1 MAFPGNILREKRELL
16 GFSPNDITRHL
27 SIPAEMVHILENG
40 DFSHLESISFAT
52 GFLRSYCNFLGI
64 EAEMMI
70 AALQKEAKT
79 PSKSKNAAPKQRKT
93 FTFPNFKAPQ
103 LPAITQYVPSELIA
117 WVSVT
122 LLILLGWFTYNT
134 LSPDMTYTDENKTDA
149 AEIDL
154 RAPTPRVNS
163 R

>member
-40 DFSHLESISFAT
+40 DFSQLESISFAT

-79 PSKSKNAAPKQRKT
+79 PSKSTNIAPKQRKT
-93 FTFPNFKAPQ
+93 FDLPKFQ
-103 LPAITQYVPSELIA
+103 LPAITHYVPSELIA
-117 WVSVT
+117 WVSIT

-134 LSPDMTYTDENKTDA
+134 LRPDMTYTDENTTDA

>member
-1 MAFPGNILREKRELL
+1 MAFPGNILRQKRELL
-16 GFSPNDITRHL
+16 GFSRNYITRHL
-27 SIPAEMVHILENG
+27 SIPAEMLHIFENG
-40 DFSHLESISFAT
+40 DFSQLESISFAT

-79 PSKSKNAAPKQRKT
+79 PSESKNTAPKQRNT
-93 FTFPNFKAPQ
+93 FDIPKFQ
-103 LPAITQYVPSELIA
+103 LPAITHYVPSELIA
-117 WVSVT
+117 WVSIT

-134 LSPDMTYTDENKTDA
+134 LSPDMTYIDDNTTDA